1 MEKEAEVS
9 IPVVQPKK
17 KGIKI
22 PHPIKLLFSV
32 IFFMAVLSY
41 VLPAGQYDRIK
52 SPITGKMVVD
62 PATYHQV
69 ENTPVTILQLF
80 SSIPRGMAAGQEI
93 IFFIILVAGA
103 FQIITAT
110 GAIEGGIGSL
120 ATKLRNKEK
129 IMIPIIMMMFSI
141 GGFTFGMAEENIIFV
156 PIGIALARALGY
168 DALVGMGMITLGASC
183 GFVSGIMN
191 PFSTGIAQRMAELP
205 MFSGI
210 GYRILVWATMMV
222 ITATFV
228 VRYARKVKLN
238 PESSLVHELEQEE
251 ADHIIDLDTVKQLTG
266 KQKLVLFSVLGAFAY
281 LIYGVFE
288 KGYGM
293 VEIGTIFLIL
303 GILAGIIGGLNTDNM
318 IKEFMAGARGMI
330 TGAVMV
336 GVARAILVVMQDGQ
350 IIDTA
355 IHVMASVV
363 QGLPS
368 SVTALGMYA
377 MQTFLDFFIPSAT
390 GQAAATMPIMIPLA
404 DVLKINRQVAVL
416 AYQFGDGFTSYIL
429 PTSGTLIAT
438 LAVAR
443 IPYEKWVKFLFPL
456 FVLWLAMGG
465 VFVVIA
471 NAIKYGPF

>member
-17 KGIKI
+17 NGIKI

-52 SPITGKMVVD
+52 SPITGKMVVA

-156 PIGIALARALGY
+156 PIGIALARALGF
-168 DALVGMGMITLGASC
+168 DALVGMGMITLGAAC

-228 VRYARKVKLN
+228 VRYARKVKSS

-251 ADHIIDLDTVKQLTG
+251 AGNIIDLDTVKQLTG
-266 KQKLVLFSVLGAFAY
+266 KQKLVLLSVLGAFAY

-318 IKEFMAGARGMI
+318 IKEFMAGAKGMI
-330 TGAVMV
+330 TGAIMV

-355 IHVMASVV
+355 IHGMASFV

-368 SVTALGMYA
+368 SVTALGMYG

-456 FVLWLAMGG
+456 FALWLAMGG

>member
-17 KGIKI
+17 NGIKI

-156 PIGIALARALGY
+156 PIGIALARALGF
-168 DALVGMGMITLGASC
+168 DALVGMGMITLGAAC

-228 VRYARKVKLN
+228 VRYARKVKLS

-251 ADHIIDLDTVKQLTG
+251 AGNIIDLDTVKQLTG
-266 KQKLVLFSVLGAFAY
+266 KQKLVLLSVLGAFAY

-318 IKEFMAGARGMI
+318 IKEFMAGAKGMI
-330 TGAVMV
+330 TGAIMV

-355 IHVMASVV
+355 IHGMASFV

-368 SVTALGMYA
+368 SVTALGMYG

-456 FVLWLAMGG
+456 FALWLAMGG